1 MDSSCTS
8 ESVIYLN
15 GYNDKYDDTT
25 DANLQVA

>member
-8 ESVIYLN
+8 ESVIYIN